1 MWLYVLLS
9 CGVGSGA
16 THGNSAS
23 THRMAGAEESQRS
36 LRESYVIAA
45 LALYA
50 TMATTTFI
58 LYQSAS
64 PLTSERLS
72 SAPVLNAKGD
82 YASTTDTASDAAS
95 TGWWPDRWIVA
106 PAELCIAPLLVG
118 TALCVHVLKHCLTKG
133 FEGVVWQGVVLF
145 RRDKEAF
152 NEAGV
157 APLASSALVMLFIA
171 IACYVLY
178 LFSPTQQH
186 TDMSLAFGFS
196 VYLSYWRDCSAA
208 E

>member
-1 MWLYVLLS
+1 MVYGACVWLYVLLS

-58 LYQSAS
+58 LYQSAP

-82 YASTTDTASDAAS
+82 YSASTTDTAGDAAS
-95 TGWWPDRWIVA
+95 TGWRPDRWIVA
-106 PAELCIAPLLVG
+106 PAELCIVPLLVG
-118 TALCVHVLKHCLTKG
+118 TALCVPFTKFVQHLTKG
-133 FEGVVWQGVVLF
+133 GIE
-145 RRDKEAF
+145 RS
-152 NEAGV
+152 GV
-157 APLASSALVMLFIA
+157 ARSGA
-171 IACYVLY
+171 
-178 LFSPTQQH
+178 FSPRQGGVQ
-186 TDMSLAFGFS
+186 
-196 VYLSYWRDCSAA
+196 
-208 E
+208 